1 MMKTISPFK
10 TEATLFYL
18 DAVFFLERVNL
29 ASKANAKK
37 LALSRIEF
45 WIEHD
50 TKNTEKHLAVK
61 KHLARI

>member
-1 MMKTISPFK
+1 MKTISPFK
-10 TEATLFYL
+10 TEATLLYL

-37 LALSRIEF
+37 LALCWLDF

-50 TKNTEKHLAVK
+50 VKNTEKHKAVK
-61 KHLARI
+61 KHLARM